1 MTINQLSLAVIR
13 VILGALMSPMLVLAF
28 FAVLFGHGI
37 MVFTCPPP
45 CHEDYLGTTTTA
57 EIILSPIWHLGAAL
71 ACMGAL
77 GFGFFHLVLWGP
89 QAARDAIDY
98 LVG

>member
-1 MTINQLSLAVIR
+1 MTTHQLILGVTR
-13 VILGALMSPMLVLAF
+13 FILGALMWPMLIVAF
-28 FAVLFGHGI
+28 FIFACGRVLMI
-37 MVFTCPPP
+37 FTGPP

-57 EIILSPIWHLGAAL
+57 EIIMAPLWHLGAAL

>member
-1 MTINQLSLAVIR
+1 MTTHQLILGVTR
-13 VILGALMSPMLVLAF
+13 FILGALMSPMLVLAF
-28 FAVLFGHGI
+28 FAVLCGHGI

-45 CHEDYLGTTTTA
+45 CHEDYMNTTSTS

-71 ACMGAL
+71 ACTGAL

>member
-13 VILGALMSPMLVLAF
+13 GILGTLMSPILVLGF
-28 FAVLFGHGI
+28 FAVLFGRGT
-37 MVFTCPPP
+37 MVLTGPP

-57 EIILSPIWHLGAAL
+57 EVIMAPLWHLGAAL
-71 ACMGAL
+71 ACTGAL